1 MRLRAATCAGAA
13 LALGMMQAALVAG
26 DPPNPLGFPK
36 GPDPGGGVGVFR
48 VWYEGGAWH
57 LRTSTENSVGKKDK
71 LLVFTGTVKCDGKMT
86 IEGKKLEKGKGKTS
100 DSFTPHADGKGF
112 DFEFKTYGATDE
124 VVFKIADSGKKLNF
138 KFLLN
143 GEKPAALRIMIGEKG
158 EHPDKSEFSLPTKPA
173 K

>member
-1 MRLRAATCAGAA
+1 MRLRTAPFALAA
-13 LALGMMQAALVAG
+13 LALGLMQAALVAA

-48 VWYEGGAWH
+48 IWYADGAWH

-71 LLVFTGTVKCDGKMT
+71 LLVFTGTVKCDAKMT
-86 IEGKKLEKGKGKTS
+86 IEGKKLEKGNRKTS

-124 VVFKIADSGKKLNF
+124 VVFKVADRAKKLNF
-138 KFLLN
+138 KLLLN
-143 GEKPAALRIMIGEKG
+143 GEKPPALRVMIGEKG
-158 EHPDKSEFSLPTKPA
+158 EHPDKSEFSLPAQPK